1 MRFSAK
7 TEYGILAAL
16 ELALRSDASPL
27 QTRTIAKNQQIPL
40 RFLEQVLS
48 GLRKAGL
55 VESIRG
61 ARGGYILGR
70 DPSDIRI
77 NDIFE
82 AVEGPMTPAA
92 CVLQGEGHHCK
103 HELETGECLLKPI
116 WAEVQSSVVAVLNG
130 LTLQDLCERM
140 RKRDQQ
146 KILMYHI

>member
-16 ELALRSDASPL
+16 ELALHADTSPL
-27 QTRTIAKNQQIPL
+27 QTRAIAKSQQIPS

-61 ARGGYILGR
+61 AQGGYVLGR
-70 DPSDIRI
+70 SPSDIRI
-77 NDIFE
+77 NDILE

-92 CVLQGEGHHCK
+92 CVLQDKNDYCK

-116 WAEVQSSVVAVLNG
+116 WAEVQSSVVEILNG
-130 LTLQDLCERM
+130 LTLQDLCERA

-146 KILMYHI
+146 KTLMYHI